1 MGSYETRTLHTSFAT
16 VFSKLLIF
24 STSHLP
30 SSKKIMR
37 YLGIDFGIKR
47 VGLAI
52 SDPEGRMAF
61 PLTTIIRTTRDEFFA
76 RLMQLIREKN
86 IEAIVVGLP
95 IGLDGQETLT
105 TRQVHNFIASLKR
118 RTAIPI
124 HTVNEALTSYEAENR
139 LKRQGIKGKKRKKYL
154 DELSAVLILESFLN
168 RASQG

>member
-1 MGSYETRTLHTSFAT
+1 
-16 VFSKLLIF
+16 
-24 STSHLP
+24 
-30 SSKKIMR
+30 MR

-61 PLTTIIRTTRDEFFA
+61 PLTTIVRTTRDDFFA
-76 RLMQLIREKN
+76 RLMQIIQEKN
-86 IEAIVVGLP
+86 IESIVVGLP
-95 IGLDGQETLT
+95 IGLNGQETLT

-118 RTAIPI
+118 RTDLPI
-124 HTVNEALTSYEAENR
+124 HPVNEALTSYEAENY

-168 RASQG
+168 KASQG